1 MAKKHIKT
9 NAIRILE
16 KANIDFEAKLYES
29 DGFMD
34 GVSVAKKLGQ
44 NLDEVYKTLV
54 TENKSHEY
62 FVFVIPVA
70 EELDLKKCAA
80 SVGQKSLEMIHV
92 KDITKVTGYIRG
104 GCSPIGMKKQF
115 KTVIDASAQNKDNII
130 FSGGK
135 LGVQI
140 KMSPNDLAELIS
152 ADFADITA

>member
-115 KTVIDASAQNKDNII
+115 KTVIDVSAQNKDNII